1 MTPKANDAQPVAKK
15 AASKARASKI
25 VEKAEETP
33 AISYEM
39 PGYKALSE
47 EEMRRDLAEAGI
59 YAQAHALVPY
69 QMRGNTGDMYLLMQI
84 AKHLNIPFVTA
95 LRGLSFIGDKDVK
108 PAMTAQLM
116 SALVRNAGH
125 TLREQWDAETN
136 TATATI
142 IRKDDPDFEHVAVWD
157 EEKARVAGLWE
168 STPTWVQ
175 YPKAMLTAR
184 AMSEV
189 CRHAASEVLLGF
201 SYVPEEFQTAES
213 ASRVLDMREQVKH
226 DMDRLH
232 LSSEKVAEVLDG
244 VALPGIPV
252 ALMTPRELEEVN
264 ARIGVIEYERDKD
277 KIDEVR
283 ERIQKGRDVL
293 NLSEGA
299 FAEIVRRN
307 VRPGRGYDTMNL
319 REAEQV
325 LDVLLRQAKKS
336 GNRSGQRQAQPSQQA
351 PTQQQHAPQQQVPVQ
366 PQQSAQQPRPQ
377 AQQGYTQYMPAQ
389 PQEAPQQ
396 RPETARQPQQA
407 PAPAPQQQAPAQESY
422 GLYDES
428 QRPEQYPPLGSQN
441 PQGISGRMA
450 MIQRAMKKQG
460 VSEEELPFVLAYAF
474 EDDERADVD
483 NVDALTMDDMT
494 ILLDRIQRYA
504 AESKPAQEPTAEL
517 PFDGDTP
524 ADNMDGL
531 ESSYNAH
538 GGEVDDD
545 PENWNEGWPETAKP
559 GGGANQ

>member
-1 MTPKANDAQPVAKK
+1 MAPKTTDAQPVAKK
-15 AASKARASKI
+15 AASKTRASKT
-25 VEKAEETP
+25 VEKAEEIP
-33 AISYEM
+33 VISLEV

-47 EEMRRDLAEAGI
+47 EEMRRDMAEAAI
-59 YAQAHALVPY
+59 YAQAGALVPS
-69 QMRGNTGDMYLLMQI
+69 QMRGNAGDMYILMQI
-84 AKHLNIPFVTA
+84 AKYLNVPVISV
-95 LRGLSFIGDKDVK
+95 LRGFSFIGDKDVK
-108 PAMTAQLM
+108 PTMTAQFM
-116 SALVRNAGH
+116 AGLVRNAGH

-142 IRKDDPDFEHVAVWD
+142 IRKDDPSFEHVAVWD

-226 DMDRLH
+226 DMTRLN

-244 VALPGIPV
+244 VTLPGIPV

-283 ERIQKGRDVL
+283 ERIQKGRDKL

-325 LDVLLRQAKKS
+325 LDVLLRQAKKT
-336 GNRSGQRQAQPSQQA
+336 GIRSGQCQAQPAPQA
-351 PTQQQHAPQQQVPVQ
+351 HAPQPPAPQQQTPAQ
-366 PQQSAQQPRPQ
+366 PYQSPQQPHPQ
-377 AQQGYTQYMPAQ
+377 AQQGYTQHMPTQ
-389 PQEAPQQ
+389 PQQAPQQ
-396 RPETARQPQQA
+396 RPQPASQPQQA
-407 PAPAPQQQAPAQESY
+407 PAPAQESY

-441 PQGISGRMA
+441 PQGTSGPMA
-450 MIQRAMKKQG
+450 MIQRTMKEQG
-460 VSEEELPFVLAYAF
+460 VPMDELPIVLSYIF
-474 EDDERADVD
+474 GEDKRADVD
-483 NVDALTMDDMT
+483 NVDALTMNDMT
-494 ILLDRIQRYA
+494 TVLDGIQRYA
-504 AESKPAQEPTAEL
+504 AESGPLSEPTAEL
-517 PFDGDTP
+517 PLDGDAP
-524 ADNMDGL
+524 ANMDDL
-531 ESSYNAH
+531 EASYSAQ
-538 GGEVDDD
+538 GGEVNDDD
-545 PENWNEGWPETAKP
+545 SEAWNEGWPETAKP
-559 GGGANQ
+559 GGGAN

>member
-1 MTPKANDAQPVAKK
+1 MTPKANDAQPAAKK
-15 AASKARASKI
+15 AASKTRTTKAA
-25 VEKAEETP
+25 EKAEETT
-33 AISYEM
+33 AVSHEM

-47 EEMRRDLAEAGI
+47 EEMRHDLAEAGI

-84 AKHLNIPFVTA
+84 AKHLNIPFITA

-125 TLREQWDAETN
+125 TLREQWDADTN
-136 TATATI
+136 TATAI
-142 IRKDDPDFEHVAVWD
+142 LIRKDDPSFEHVAVWD

-168 STPTWVQ
+168 STPTWMQ

-226 DMDRLH
+226 DMTRLN

-244 VALPGIPV
+244 VTLPGIPV
-252 ALMTPRELEEVN
+252 ALMTPRELEDVN

-283 ERIQKGRDVL
+283 ERIQKGRDKL

-336 GNRSGQRQAQPSQQA
+336 GIRSGQRQTQPAPQAPAPQPS
-351 PTQQQHAPQQQVPVQ
+351 APQQQAPAQ
-366 PQQSAQQPRPQ
+366 PYQSPQQPHPQ
-377 AQQGYTQYMPAQ
+377 AQQGYSQHMPAQ

-396 RPETARQPQQA
+396 RPEPAQQPQQA
-407 PAPAPQQQAPAQESY
+407 PAPAQESY

-428 QRPEQYPPLGSQN
+428 QRPEQYPPLGSQK
-441 PQGISGRMA
+441 PKGVSGPMG
-450 MIQRAMKKQG
+450 MIQRTMRTQG
-460 VSEEELPFVLAYAF
+460 LSEDELPIVLAYVF
-474 EDDERADVD
+474 GDKQV
-483 NVDALTMDDMT
+483 NVDELTMDET
-494 ILLDRIQRYA
+494 TAVLAGIQRYA
-504 AESKPAQEPTAEL
+504 AEAGAPEPTAEL
-517 PFDGDTP
+517 PLNGDAP
-524 ADNMDGL
+524 ANTDNLDDL
-531 ESSYNAH
+531 EAFYSAQ
-538 GGEVDDD
+538 GGEVNDD
-545 PENWNEGWPETAKP
+545 ESETWNEGWPETAKP

>member
-15 AASKARASKI
+15 AASKTRTTKAT
-25 VEKAEETP
+25 EKAEETTVV
-33 AISYEM
+33 SYEM

-84 AKHLNIPFVTA
+84 AKHLNIPLITA

-136 TATATI
+136 TATATL
-142 IRKDDPDFEHVAVWD
+142 IRKDDPSFEHVAVWD

-226 DMDRLH
+226 DMTRLN
-232 LSSEKVAEVLDG
+232 LSNEKVAEVLDG
-244 VALPGIPV
+244 VTLPGIPI
-252 ALMTPRELEEVN
+252 ALMTPRELEEIN

-283 ERIQKGRDVL
+283 ERIQKGRDKL

-336 GNRSGQRQAQPSQQA
+336 GIRSGQRQAQPAPQA
-351 PTQQQHAPQQQVPVQ
+351 HAPQPPAPQQQAPAQ
-366 PQQSAQQPRPQ
+366 PYQSPQQPHPQ
-377 AQQGYTQYMPAQ
+377 AQQGYTQHMPTQ
-389 PQEAPQQ
+389 PQQAPQQ
-396 RPETARQPQQA
+396 RPEPASQPQ
-407 PAPAPQQQAPAQESY
+407 PAPAPAQESY

-441 PQGISGRMA
+441 PQGTSGPMA
-450 MIQRAMKKQG
+450 MIQRTMKEQG
-460 VSEEELPFVLAYAF
+460 VPMDELPIVLSYIF
-474 EDDERADVD
+474 GEDKRADVD
-483 NVDALTMDDMT
+483 NVDALTMNDMT
-494 ILLDRIQRYA
+494 TILDGIQRYA
-504 AESKPAQEPTAEL
+504 AESGPLQEPTAEL
-517 PFDGDTP
+517 PFDGDAP
-524 ADNMDGL
+524 ADNMEDL
-531 ESSYNAH
+531 EASYSENW
-538 GGEVDDD
+538 GEVNDD
-545 PENWNEGWPETAKP
+545 PETWNEGWPETAKP
-559 GGGANQ
+559 GGGTN

>member
-1 MTPKANDAQPVAKK
+1 MAPKTTDAQPVAKK
-15 AASKARASKI
+15 TATKTRASKT
-25 VEKAEETP
+25 VEKAEKTP
-33 AISYEM
+33 VISLEV

-47 EEMRRDLAEAGI
+47 EEMRRDMAEAGI

-136 TATATI
+136 TATATL
-142 IRKDDPDFEHVAVWD
+142 IRKDDPSFEHVAVWD

-226 DMDRLH
+226 DMTRLN
-232 LSSEKVAEVLDG
+232 LSNEKVAEVLDG
-244 VALPGIPV
+244 VTLPGIPV
-252 ALMTPRELEEVN
+252 ALMTPRELEEIN

-283 ERIQKGRDVL
+283 ERIQKGRDKL

-336 GNRSGQRQAQPSQQA
+336 GIRSGQRQAQPAPQA
-351 PTQQQHAPQQQVPVQ
+351 HAPQPPAQPHQS
-366 PQQSAQQPRPQ
+366 PQQPLPQ

-396 RPETARQPQQA
+396 RPEPAQQPQQA
-407 PAPAPQQQAPAQESY
+407 PAPAQESY

-441 PQGISGRMA
+441 PQGTSGPMA
-450 MIQRAMKKQG
+450 MIQRTMKEQG
-460 VSEEELPFVLAYAF
+460 VPMDELPIVLSYIF
-474 EDDERADVD
+474 GEDKRADVD
-483 NVDALTMDDMT
+483 NVDALTMNDMT
-494 ILLDRIQRYA
+494 TVLDGIQRYA
-504 AESKPAQEPTAEL
+504 AESGPLSEPTAEL
-517 PFDGDTP
+517 PLNDDAP
-524 ADNMDGL
+524 ADMDDL
-531 ESSYNAH
+531 EASYSAQ
-538 GGEVDDD
+538 GDEVNDD
-545 PENWNEGWPETAKP
+545 PETWNEGWPETAKP
-559 GGGANQ
+559 GGGAN

>member
-1 MTPKANDAQPVAKK
+1 MAPKTTDAQPVAKK
-15 AASKARASKI
+15 AASKTCASKT
-25 VEKAEETP
+25 VEKAEETTT
-33 AISYEM
+33 ISYEM

-84 AKHLNIPFVTA
+84 AKHLNIPVVTA

-136 TATATI
+136 TATAI
-142 IRKDDPDFEHVAVWD
+142 LIRKDDPDFEHVAVWD

-189 CRHAASEVLLGF
+189 CRYAASEVLLGF
-201 SYVPEEFQTAES
+201 SYVPEEFQSAES

-226 DMDRLH
+226 DMDRLR

-244 VALPGIPV
+244 VTLPGIPV
-252 ALMTPRELEEVN
+252 ALMTPRELEDVN

-293 NLSEGA
+293 NLTEGA

-336 GNRSGQRQAQPSQQA
+336 GNRSGQRQGQPSQQTPAPQQPAPQQA
-351 PTQQQHAPQQQVPVQ
+351 PTQQQAPVQ

-396 RPETARQPQQA
+396 RPESARQPQQA
-407 PAPAPQQQAPAQESY
+407 PAPAQESY

-428 QRPEQYPPLGSQN
+428 QRPEQYPPLGSQKQ
-441 PQGISGRMA
+441 QGTSGPMA
-450 MIQRAMKKQG
+450 MIQRTMKAQG
-460 VSEEELPFVLAYAF
+460 IPEGELPIILTYVF
-474 EDDERADVD
+474 DDDRADVG
-483 NVDALTMDDMT
+483 NVDTLSMNDMP
-494 ILLDRIQRYA
+494 LVLAGIQRYA
-504 AESKPAQEPTAEL
+504 AETKPVQEPTAEL
-517 PFDGDTP
+517 PFDGDAP
-524 ADNMDGL
+524 ADNMEDL
-531 ESSYNAH
+531 EASYSAQ
-538 GGEVDDD
+538 GSEVNDD
-545 PENWNEGWPETAKP
+545 PEETWNEPWPETAKP

>member
-1 MTPKANDAQPVAKK
+1 MTPKANDAQPAAKK
-15 AASKARASKI
+15 AASKTRTTKAA
-25 VEKAEETP
+25 EKAEETT
-33 AISYEM
+33 AVSHEM

-47 EEMRRDLAEAGI
+47 EEMRHDLAEAGI

-84 AKHLNIPFVTA
+84 AKHLNIPFITA

-125 TLREQWDAETN
+125 TLREQWDADTN
-136 TATATI
+136 TATAI
-142 IRKDDPDFEHVAVWD
+142 LIRKDDPSFEHVAVWD

-168 STPTWVQ
+168 STPTWMQ

-226 DMDRLH
+226 DMTRLN

-244 VALPGIPV
+244 VTLPGIPV

-264 ARIGVIEYERDKD
+264 ARIGMIEYERDKD

-283 ERIQKGRDVL
+283 ERIQKGLDVL
-293 NLSEGA
+293 HLTEGA

-336 GNRSGQRQAQPSQQA
+336 GNRSGQRQPSQQA
-351 PTQQQHAPQQQVPVQ
+351 PAQQPMQQQAHAQPV
-366 PQQSAQQPRPQ
+366 QSAQQQARPQ
-377 AQQGYTQYMPAQ
+377 SQQGYTQYMPAQ

-396 RPETARQPQQA
+396 RPEPAQQPQQA
-407 PAPAPQQQAPAQESY
+407 PASAQESY

-428 QRPEQYPPLGSQN
+428 QRPKQYPPLGSQKQ
-441 PQGISGRMA
+441 QGASGIMT
-450 MIQRAMKKQG
+450 MIQRAMQKQG
-460 VSEEELPFVLAYAF
+460 LAEDELPFVLAHIFGDNAP
-474 EDDERADVD
+474 DVD
-483 NVDALTMDDMT
+483 ELTMNDMT
-494 ILLDRIQRYA
+494 TVFAGIERYA
-504 AESKPAQEPTAEL
+504 AKAGAVVEPEPTAEL
-517 PFDGDTP
+517 PLDGDAP
-524 ADNMDGL
+524 ADTDNLDDL
-531 ESSYNAH
+531 EASYSAQ
-538 GGEVDDD
+538 GGEVNDD
-545 PENWNEGWPETAKP
+545 ESETWNEGWPETAKP
-559 GGGANQ
+559 GGGAN

>member
-1 MTPKANDAQPVAKK
+1 MTPKANDAQPAAKK
-15 AASKARASKI
+15 AASKTRTTKAA
-25 VEKAEETP
+25 EKAEETT
-33 AISYEM
+33 AVSHEM

-47 EEMRRDLAEAGI
+47 EEMRHDLAEAGI

-84 AKHLNIPFVTA
+84 AKHLNIPFITA

-125 TLREQWDAETN
+125 TLREQWDADTN
-136 TATATI
+136 TATAI
-142 IRKDDPDFEHVAVWD
+142 LIRKDDPSFEHVAVWD

-168 STPTWVQ
+168 STPTWMQ

-226 DMDRLH
+226 DMTRLN

-244 VALPGIPV
+244 VTLPGIPV
-252 ALMTPRELEEVN
+252 ALMTPRELEDVN

-283 ERIQKGRDVL
+283 ERIQKGRDKL

-336 GNRSGQRQAQPSQQA
+336 GIRSGQRQAQPAPQA
-351 PTQQQHAPQQQVPVQ
+351 PAPQPSAPQQQAPAQ
-366 PQQSAQQPRPQ
+366 PYQSPQQPRPQ

-396 RPETARQPQQA
+396 RPEPAQQPQQA
-407 PAPAPQQQAPAQESY
+407 PAPAQESY

-428 QRPEQYPPLGSQN
+428 QRPEQYPPLGSQK
-441 PQGISGRMA
+441 PKGVSGPMG
-450 MIQRAMKKQG
+450 MIQRTMRTQG
-460 VSEEELPFVLAYAF
+460 LSEDELPIVLAYVF
-474 EDDERADVD
+474 GDKQV
-483 NVDALTMDDMT
+483 NVDELTMDET
-494 ILLDRIQRYA
+494 TAVLAGIQRYA
-504 AESKPAQEPTAEL
+504 AEAGAPEPTAEL
-517 PFDGDTP
+517 PLNGDAP
-524 ADNMDGL
+524 ANTDNLDDL
-531 ESSYNAH
+531 EAFYSAQ
-538 GGEVDDD
+538 GGEVNDD
-545 PENWNEGWPETAKP
+545 ESETWNEGWPETAKP

>member
-15 AASKARASKI
+15 AASKTRTTKAT
-25 VEKAEETP
+25 EKAEETTVV
-33 AISYEM
+33 SYEM

-84 AKHLNIPFVTA
+84 AKHLNIPLVTA

-136 TATATI
+136 TATATL
-142 IRKDDPDFEHVAVWD
+142 IRKDDHSFEHVAVWD

-226 DMDRLH
+226 DMTRLN

-244 VALPGIPV
+244 VTLPGIPV
-252 ALMTPRELEEVN
+252 ALMTPRELEDVN

-283 ERIQKGRDVL
+283 ERIQKGRDKL

-336 GNRSGQRQAQPSQQA
+336 GIRSGQRQAQPAQQA
-351 PTQQQHAPQQQVPVQ
+351 QAPQPPAPQQQAPAQ
-366 PQQSAQQPRPQ
+366 PYQSPQQPHPQ
-377 AQQGYTQYMPAQ
+377 AQQGYTQHMPTQ
-389 PQEAPQQ
+389 PQQVPQQ
-396 RPETARQPQQA
+396 RPEPASQPQ
-407 PAPAPQQQAPAQESY
+407 PAPAPAQESY

-441 PQGISGRMA
+441 PQGTSGPMA
-450 MIQRAMKKQG
+450 MIQRTMKEQG
-460 VSEEELPFVLAYAF
+460 VPMDELPIVLSYIF
-474 EDDERADVD
+474 GEDKRADVD
-483 NVDALTMDDMT
+483 NVDALTMNDMT
-494 ILLDRIQRYA
+494 TVLDGIQRYA
-504 AESKPAQEPTAEL
+504 AESGTLQEPTAEL
-517 PFDGDTP
+517 PFDGDAP
-524 ADNMDGL
+524 ADNMDDPE
-531 ESSYNAH
+531 ESYSAQ
-538 GGEVDDD
+538 GGEVDDG
-545 PENWNEGWPETAKP
+545 PETWNEGWPETAKP
-559 GGGANQ
+559 GGGAN

>member
-1 MTPKANDAQPVAKK
+1 MTPKANDAQPATKK
-15 AASKARASKI
+15 AASKTRASKT
-25 VEKAEETP
+25 VEKAEETTT
-33 AISYEM
+33 ISHEM

-84 AKHLNIPFVTA
+84 AKHLNIPLITA

-125 TLREQWDAETN
+125 TLREQWDPETN
-136 TATATI
+136 TATATL
-142 IRKDDPDFEHVAVWD
+142 IRKDDPQFEHVAVWD

-226 DMDRLH
+226 DMTRLN
-232 LSSEKVAEVLDG
+232 LSNEKVAEVLDG
-244 VALPGIPV
+244 IALPGIPV

-264 ARIGVIEYERDKD
+264 ARIGMIEYERDKD

-283 ERIQKGRDVL
+283 ERIQKGRDKL

-336 GNRSGQRQAQPSQQA
+336 GIRSGQRQAQPAPQA
-351 PTQQQHAPQQQVPVQ
+351 PAPQSPAPQQQSPAQ
-366 PQQSAQQPRPQ
+366 PYQSPQQPRPQ
-377 AQQGYTQYMPAQ
+377 AQQGYTQHMPTQ

-396 RPETARQPQQA
+396 CPEPAQQPQQA
-407 PAPAPQQQAPAQESY
+407 PAPTQESY

-441 PQGISGRMA
+441 PQGISGPMA
-450 MIQRAMKKQG
+450 MIQRTMKKQG

-474 EDDERADVD
+474 GDDERADVD

-504 AESKPAQEPTAEL
+504 TETKPAQEPTAEL

-524 ADNMDGL
+524 ADNMDDL
-531 ESSYNAH
+531 EASYNAQ
-538 GGEVDDD
+538 GDEVNDD
-545 PENWNEGWPETAKP
+545 PETWNEGWPETAKP
-559 GGGANQ
+559 GGGAN

>member
-1 MTPKANDAQPVAKK
+1 MAPKTSDAQSAAKK
-15 AASKARASKI
+15 AASKTRASKT
-25 VEKAEETP
+25 VEKAEETT
-33 AISYEM
+33 AVSYEM

-47 EEMRRDLAEAGI
+47 EEMRRDLAEADI
-59 YAQAHALVPY
+59 YAQAHALIPY
-69 QMRGNTGDMYLLMQI
+69 QMRGNAGDMYLLMQI
-84 AKHLNIPFVTA
+84 AKHLNIPFITA

-136 TATATI
+136 TATAI
-142 IRKDDPDFEHVAVWD
+142 LIRKDDPQFEHVAVWD

-168 STPTWVQ
+168 STPTWMQ

-201 SYVPEEFQTAES
+201 SYVPEEFQSQES
-213 ASRVLDMREQVKH
+213 ASRVLDMREQVKR
-226 DMDRLH
+226 DMDGLH
-232 LSSEKVAEVLDG
+232 LSNEKVADLLDG
-244 VALPGIPV
+244 IALPGIPV

-264 ARIGVIEYERDKD
+264 ARIGMIEYERDKD

-283 ERIQKGRDVL
+283 ERIQKGLDVL
-293 NLSEGA
+293 HLTEGA

-336 GNRSGQRQAQPSQQA
+336 GNRSGQRQPSQQA
-351 PTQQQHAPQQQVPVQ
+351 PAQQPMQQQAHAQPV
-366 PQQSAQQPRPQ
+366 QSAQQQARPQ
-377 AQQGYTQYMPAQ
+377 SQQGYTQHMPTR

-396 RPETARQPQQA
+396 RPEPAQQPQQA
-407 PAPAPQQQAPAQESY
+407 PAPAQESY

-428 QRPEQYPPLGSQN
+428 QRPKQYPPLGSQKSQDTST
-441 PQGISGRMA
+441 PMS
-450 MIQRAMKKQG
+450 MIQRTMKEQG
-460 VSEEELPFVLAYAF
+460 VSEAELPIILTYVFGNTEKAEV
-474 EDDERADVD
+474 E
-483 NVDALTMDDMT
+483 NVDALTMADMP
-494 ILLDRIQRYA
+494 LLLEGIQRYA
-504 AESKPAQEPTAEL
+504 AEAGPLPEPTAEL
-517 PFDGDTP
+517 PLDGDAP
-524 ADNMDGL
+524 ADTDNLDDL
-531 ESSYNAH
+531 EASYSAQ
-538 GGEVDDD
+538 GGEVNDD
-545 PENWNEGWPETAKP
+545 ESETWNEGWPETAKP
-559 GGGANQ
+559 GGGAN

>member
-1 MTPKANDAQPVAKK
+1 MAPKTADAQPAAKK
-15 AASKARASKI
+15 AASKTRTAKT
-25 VEKAEETP
+25 VKAEEPTAP
-33 AISYEM
+33 VWEV

-47 EEMRRDLAEAGI
+47 EEMRRDLAEADI
-59 YAQAHALVPY
+59 YAQAHALIPY
-69 QMRGNTGDMYLLMQI
+69 QMRGNAGDMYLLMQI
-84 AKHLNIPFVTA
+84 AKHLNIPFITA

-125 TLREQWDAETN
+125 TLREQWDQETN
-136 TATATI
+136 TATATL
-142 IRKDDPDFEHVAVWD
+142 IRKDDPHFEHVAVWD

-168 STPTWVQ
+168 STPTWMQ

-201 SYVPEEFQTAES
+201 SYVPEEFQTQES

-226 DMDRLH
+226 DMTRLN
-232 LSSEKVAEVLDG
+232 LSNEKIAEVLNG
-244 VALPGIPV
+244 VTLPGVPV
-252 ALMTPRELEEVN
+252 ALMTPRELEDVN

-283 ERIQKGRDVL
+283 ERIQKGRDKL

-336 GNRSGQRQAQPSQQA
+336 GIRSGQQAPAQQQPTPQQQA
-351 PTQQQHAPQQQVPVQ
+351 PARPQQG
-366 PQQSAQQPRPQ
+366 AQQPRPQ
-377 AQQGYTQYMPAQ
+377 AQQGYTQHMPAQ

-396 RPETARQPQQA
+396 RPEPAHQPQQA
-407 PAPAPQQQAPAQESY
+407 LTPAQESY

-428 QRPEQYPPLGSQN
+428 QRPKQYPPLGSQKSQDTST
-441 PQGISGRMA
+441 PMS
-450 MIQRAMKKQG
+450 MIQRTMKEQG
-460 VSEEELPFVLAYAF
+460 VSEDELPIILTYVFGNTEKAEV
-474 EDDERADVD
+474 E
-483 NVDALTMDDMT
+483 NVDALTMADMP
-494 ILLDRIQRYA
+494 IVLEGIQRYA
-504 AESKPAQEPTAEL
+504 AEAGPLPEPTAEL
-517 PFDGDTP
+517 PLNSDAP
-524 ADNMDGL
+524 ADNMDDL
-531 ESSYNAH
+531 EASYSAH
-538 GGEVDDD
+538 GDEVNDD
-545 PENWNEGWPETAKP
+545 PETWNEGWPETAKP
-559 GGGANQ
+559 GGGAN

>member
-1 MTPKANDAQPVAKK
+1 MTPKANDAQPAAKK
-15 AASKARASKI
+15 AAPKTRTPKT

-33 AISYEM
+33 VISLEV

-47 EEMRRDLAEAGI
+47 EEMRRDMAEAAI
-59 YAQAHALVPY
+59 YAQAGALVPS
-69 QMRGNTGDMYLLMQI
+69 QMRGNAGDMYILMQI
-84 AKHLNIPFVTA
+84 AKYLNVPVISV
-95 LRGLSFIGDKDVK
+95 LRGFSFIGDKDVK
-108 PAMTAQLM
+108 PTMTAQFM
-116 SALVRNAGH
+116 AGLVRNAGH

-136 TATATI
+136 TATATL
-142 IRKDDPDFEHVAVWD
+142 IRKDDPSFEHVAVWD

-226 DMDRLH
+226 DMARLN
-232 LSSEKVAEVLDG
+232 LSGEKVAEVLNG
-244 VALPGIPV
+244 VTLPGIPV
-252 ALMTPRELEEVN
+252 ALMTPRELEDVN

-336 GNRSGQRQAQPSQQA
+336 GNRSGQRQAQPAQQA
-351 PTQQQHAPQQQVPVQ
+351 PAQQQAPVQ
-366 PQQSAQQPRPQ
+366 PQQGVQQPRPQ
-377 AQQGYTQYMPAQ
+377 AQQGYGQHMPTR

-396 RPETARQPQQA
+396 RPEPAQQPQQA
-407 PAPAPQQQAPAQESY
+407 PAPAQESY

-428 QRPEQYPPLGSQN
+428 QRPKQYPPLGSQKSQDTST
-441 PQGISGRMA
+441 PMS
-450 MIQRAMKKQG
+450 MIQRTMKEQG
-460 VSEEELPFVLAYAF
+460 VSEAELPIILTYVFGNTEKAEV
-474 EDDERADVD
+474 E
-483 NVDALTMDDMT
+483 NVDALTMADMP
-494 ILLDRIQRYA
+494 LLLEGIQRYA
-504 AESKPAQEPTAEL
+504 AEAGPLPEPTAEL
-517 PFDGDTP
+517 PFDGDAS
-524 ADNMDGL
+524 ADNMDDM
-531 ESSYNAH
+531 EASYSAQ
-538 GGEVDDD
+538 GDEVNDD
-545 PENWNEGWPETAKP
+545 PETWNEGWPETAKP
-559 GGGANQ
+559 GGAAN

>member
-1 MTPKANDAQPVAKK
+1 MAHKSADAQPAAKK
-15 AASKARASKI
+15 AASKTRAPKP
-25 VEKAEETP
+25 VKAEEPTAP
-33 AISYEM
+33 VWEV

-47 EEMRRDLAEAGI
+47 EEMRRDLAEADI
-59 YAQAHALVPY
+59 YAQAHALIPY
-69 QMRGNTGDMYLLMQI
+69 QMRGNAGDMYLLMQI
-84 AKHLNIPFVTA
+84 AKHLNIPFITA

-136 TATATI
+136 TATATL
-142 IRKDDPDFEHVAVWD
+142 IRKDDPSFEHVAVWD
-157 EEKARVAGLWE
+157 EKKARVAGLWE

-226 DMDRLH
+226 DIARLN
-232 LSSEKVAEVLDG
+232 LSGEKVAEVLNG
-244 VALPGIPV
+244 VTLPGIPV
-252 ALMTPRELEEVN
+252 ALMTPRELEDVN

-336 GNRSGQRQAQPSQQA
+336 GNRSGQRQAQPAQQA
-351 PTQQQHAPQQQVPVQ
+351 PAQQQAPVQ
-366 PQQSAQQPRPQ
+366 PQQGVQQPRPQ
-377 AQQGYTQYMPAQ
+377 AQQGYGQHMPTR

-396 RPETARQPQQA
+396 RPEPAQQPQQA
-407 PAPAPQQQAPAQESY
+407 PAPAQESY

-428 QRPEQYPPLGSQN
+428 QRPKQYPPLGSQKSQDTST
-441 PQGISGRMA
+441 PMS
-450 MIQRAMKKQG
+450 MIQRTMKEQG
-460 VSEEELPFVLAYAF
+460 VSEAELPIILTYVFGNTEKAEV
-474 EDDERADVD
+474 E
-483 NVDALTMDDMT
+483 NVDALTMDDMP
-494 ILLDRIQRYA
+494 LLLEGIQRYA
-504 AESKPAQEPTAEL
+504 AEAGPLPEPTAEL
-517 PFDGDTP
+517 PFDGDAS
-524 ADNMDGL
+524 ADNMDDM
-531 ESSYNAH
+531 EASYSAQ
-538 GGEVDDD
+538 GDEVNDGS
-545 PENWNEGWPETAKP
+545 ETWNEGWPETAKP
-559 GGGANQ
+559 GGGAN

>member
-1 MTPKANDAQPVAKK
+1 MTSKTRT
-15 AASKARASKI
+15 SKA
-25 VEKAEETP
+25 VEKAEETTVP
-33 AISYEM
+33 VWEI
-39 PGYKALSE
+39 PGYKALTE
-47 EEMRRDLAEAGI
+47 EEMRRDLAEADI
-59 YAQAHALVPY
+59 YSRAFALIPY
-69 QMRGNTGDMYLLMQI
+69 QMRGNAGDMYLLMQI
-84 AKHLNIPFVTA
+84 AKHLNVPFITA

-108 PAMTAQLM
+108 PAMSAQLM

-125 TLREQWDAETN
+125 TLREQWDPETN
-136 TATATI
+136 TATAVI
-142 IRKDDPDFEHVAVWD
+142 IRKDDPQFEHVAVWD

-168 STPTWVQ
+168 STPTWMQ

-201 SYVPEEFQTAES
+201 SYVPEEFQTQES
-213 ASRVLDMREQVKH
+213 ASRVLDMRQQVQA
-226 DMDRLH
+226 DMDRLR
-232 LSSEKVAEVLDG
+232 LSNEKAIEVLDG
-244 VALPGIPV
+244 VTLPGITI

-277 KIDEVR
+277 KIDNVR

-293 NLSEGA
+293 NLTEGA

-336 GNRSGQRQAQPSQQA
+336 GNRSGQRQPAQQVPA
-351 PTQQQHAPQQQVPVQ
+351 PQSPAPQQQA
-366 PQQSAQQPRPQ
+366 PQQQPRPQ

-396 RPETARQPQQA
+396 HPEPVRQPQQA
-407 PAPAPQQQAPAQESY
+407 QAPAPQQQAPAQESY

-441 PQGISGRMA
+441 PQGTSGPMA
-450 MIQRAMKKQG
+450 MIQRTMEKHGIAEG
-460 VSEEELPFVLAYAF
+460 ELPIILTYVF
-474 EDDERADVD
+474 DDERADVD
-483 NVDALTMDDMT
+483 NVDTLSMNDMP
-494 ILLDRIQRYA
+494 LVLEGIQRYA
-504 AESKPAQEPTAEL
+504 AETKPVQEPTAEL
-517 PFDGDTP
+517 PFDGDAP
-524 ADNMDGL
+524 ADNMEDL
-531 ESSYNAH
+531 EASYSAQ
-538 GGEVDDD
+538 GSEVNDD
-545 PENWNEGWPETAKP
+545 PETWNEGWPETAKP
-559 GGGANQ
+559 VGGAN

>member
-1 MTPKANDAQPVAKK
+1 MAPKTADAQPATKK
-15 AASKARASKI
+15 AASKTRTTKT
-25 VEKAEETP
+25 VKAEEPTAP
-33 AISYEM
+33 AWEV

-47 EEMRRDLAEAGI
+47 EEMRRDLAEADI
-59 YAQAHALVPY
+59 YAQAHALIPY
-69 QMRGNTGDMYLLMQI
+69 QMRGNAGDMYLLMQI
-84 AKHLNIPFVTA
+84 AKHLNIPFITA

-136 TATATI
+136 TATATL
-142 IRKDDPDFEHVAVWD
+142 IRKDDPSFEHVAVWD

-226 DMDRLH
+226 DMARLN
-232 LSSEKVAEVLDG
+232 LSGEKVAEVLNG
-244 VALPGIPV
+244 VTLPGIPV
-252 ALMTPRELEEVN
+252 ALMTPRELEDVN

-336 GNRSGQRQAQPSQQA
+336 GNRSGQRQAQPAQQA
-351 PTQQQHAPQQQVPVQ
+351 PAQQQAPVQ
-366 PQQSAQQPRPQ
+366 PQQGVQQPRPQ
-377 AQQGYTQYMPAQ
+377 AQQGYGQHMPTR

-396 RPETARQPQQA
+396 RPEPAQQPQQA
-407 PAPAPQQQAPAQESY
+407 PAPAQESY

-428 QRPEQYPPLGSQN
+428 QRPKQYPPLGSQKSQDTST
-441 PQGISGRMA
+441 PMS
-450 MIQRAMKKQG
+450 MIQRTMKEQG
-460 VSEEELPFVLAYAF
+460 VSEAELPIILIYVFGNTEKAEV
-474 EDDERADVD
+474 E
-483 NVDALTMDDMT
+483 NVDALTMADMP
-494 ILLDRIQRYA
+494 LLLEGIQRYA
-504 AESKPAQEPTAEL
+504 AEAGPLPEPTAEL
-517 PFDGDTP
+517 PFDGDAS
-524 ADNMDGL
+524 ADNMDDM
-531 ESSYNAH
+531 EASYSAQ
-538 GGEVDDD
+538 GDEVNDGS
-545 PENWNEGWPETAKP
+545 ETWNEGWPETAKP
-559 GGGANQ
+559 GGGAN

>member
-1 MTPKANDAQPVAKK
+1 
-15 AASKARASKI
+15 
-25 VEKAEETP
+25 
-33 AISYEM
+33 
-39 PGYKALSE
+39 
-47 EEMRRDLAEAGI
+47 MRRDMAEAGI

-136 TATATI
+136 TATATL
-142 IRKDDPDFEHVAVWD
+142 IRKDDPSFEHVAVWD

-168 STPTWVQ
+168 STPTWIQ

-226 DMDRLH
+226 DMTRLN
-232 LSSEKVAEVLDG
+232 LSNEKVAEVLDG
-244 VALPGIPV
+244 IALPGIPV
-252 ALMTPRELEEVN
+252 TLMTPRELEDVN

-283 ERIQKGRDVL
+283 ERIQKGLDVL
-293 NLSEGA
+293 HLTEGA

-336 GNRSGQRQAQPSQQA
+336 GNRSGQRQPSQQA
-351 PTQQQHAPQQQVPVQ
+351 PAQQPMQQQAHAQPV
-366 PQQSAQQPRPQ
+366 QSAQQQARPQ
-377 AQQGYTQYMPAQ
+377 SQQGYAQYMPAQ
-389 PQEAPQQ
+389 PQQAPQQ
-396 RPETARQPQQA
+396 RPEPAQQPQQA
-407 PAPAPQQQAPAQESY
+407 PAPAQESY

-441 PQGISGRMA
+441 PQGTSGPMA
-450 MIQRAMKKQG
+450 MIQRTMKEQG
-460 VSEEELPFVLAYAF
+460 VPMDELPIVLSYIF
-474 EDDERADVD
+474 GEDKRADVD
-483 NVDALTMDDMT
+483 NVDALTMNDMT
-494 ILLDRIQRYA
+494 TVLDGIQRYA
-504 AESKPAQEPTAEL
+504 AESGPLPEPTAEL
-517 PFDGDTP
+517 PFDGDAP
-524 ADNMDGL
+524 ADKMDDL
-531 ESSYNAH
+531 EASYSAQ
-538 GGEVDDD
+538 GDEVNDD

-559 GGGANQ
+559 GGGAN

>member
-1 MTPKANDAQPVAKK
+1 MAPKTSDAQSAAKK
-15 AASKARASKI
+15 TASKTRASKT
-25 VEKAEETP
+25 VEKAEETT
-33 AISYEM
+33 AVSYEM

-47 EEMRRDLAEAGI
+47 EEMRRDLAEADI
-59 YAQAHALVPY
+59 YAQAHALIPY
-69 QMRGNTGDMYLLMQI
+69 QMRGNAGDMYLLMQI
-84 AKHLNIPFVTA
+84 AKHLNIPFITA

-136 TATATI
+136 TATATL
-142 IRKDDPDFEHVAVWD
+142 IRKDDPAFEHVAVWD

-226 DMDRLH
+226 DMTRLN
-232 LSSEKVAEVLDG
+232 LSSEKVAKVLDG
-244 VALPGIPV
+244 VTLPGIPV

-283 ERIQKGRDVL
+283 ERIQKGRDKL

-336 GNRSGQRQAQPSQQA
+336 GIRSGQRQAQPSQQTNSQ
-351 PTQQQHAPQQQVPVQ
+351 PQPAPQQQAPVQ
-366 PQQSAQQPRPQ
+366 PQQGAQQPRPQ
-377 AQQGYTQYMPAQ
+377 AQQGYTQYMPARA
-389 PQEAPQQ
+389 EETHQQ
-396 RPETARQPQQA
+396 RPEPAQQPQQA
-407 PAPAPQQQAPAQESY
+407 PAPAQESY

-428 QRPEQYPPLGSQN
+428 QRPEQYPPLGSQK
-441 PQGISGRMA
+441 PQGISGTMA
-450 MIQRAMKKQG
+450 MIQRAMQTQG
-460 VSEEELPFVLAYAF
+460 ISEEELPIVLTYIF
-474 EDDERADVD
+474 GDDERAV

-494 ILLDRIQRYA
+494 TVLDGIQRYA
-504 AESKPAQEPTAEL
+504 AEAGPLPEPTAEL
-517 PFDGDTP
+517 PFDGDAP
-524 ADNMDGL
+524 ADNMDDL
-531 ESSYNAH
+531 EASYNAH
-538 GGEVDDD
+538 GDEVNDGS
-545 PENWNEGWPETAKP
+545 ETWNEGWPETAKP
-559 GGGANQ
+559 GGGTI

>member
-1 MTPKANDAQPVAKK
+1 MSHKTTNAQPAAKK
-15 AASKARASKI
+15 AASKTRASKT

-33 AISYEM
+33 TISYEM

-84 AKHLNIPFVTA
+84 AKHLNIPLITA

-136 TATATI
+136 TATATL
-142 IRKDDPDFEHVAVWD
+142 IRKDDPSFEHVAVWD

-226 DMDRLH
+226 DMTRLN

-244 VALPGIPV
+244 VTLPGIPV

-277 KIDEVR
+277 KIDNVR
-283 ERIQKGRDVL
+283 ERIQKGLDL
-293 NLSEGA
+293 LHLTEGA

-325 LDVLLRQAKKS
+325 LDVLIRQAKKS
-336 GNRSGQRQAQPSQQA
+336 GNRSDQRQPSQQA
-351 PTQQQHAPQQQVPVQ
+351 P
-366 PQQSAQQPRPQ
+366 AQQPMQQQARPQ
-377 AQQGYTQYMPAQ
+377 AQQAL
-389 PQEAPQQ
+389 QQ
-396 RPETARQPQQA
+396 RPEPAPQPQQT
-407 PAPAPQQQAPAQESY
+407 PAPAQESY

-428 QRPEQYPPLGSQN
+428 QRPEQYPPLGSQK
-441 PQGISGRMA
+441 PKGVSGPMG
-450 MIQRAMKKQG
+450 MIQRTMRTQG
-460 VSEEELPFVLAYAF
+460 LSEDKLPIVLAYVF
-474 EDDERADVD
+474 GDKQV
-483 NVDALTMDDMT
+483 NVDELTMDET
-494 ILLDRIQRYA
+494 TAVLAGIQRYA
-504 AESKPAQEPTAEL
+504 AEAGAPEPTAEL
-517 PFDGDTP
+517 PLNGDAP
-524 ADNMDGL
+524 ADTDNLDDL
-531 ESSYNAH
+531 EASYSAQ
-538 GGEVDDD
+538 GGEVNDD
-545 PENWNEGWPETAKP
+545 ESETWNEGWPETAKP

>member
-1 MTPKANDAQPVAKK
+1 MTPKANDAQPAAKK
-15 AASKARASKI
+15 AASKTRASKT
-25 VEKAEETP
+25 VEKAEETI
-33 AISYEM
+33 AVSYEM

-69 QMRGNTGDMYLLMQI
+69 QMRGNMGDMYLLMQI
-84 AKHLNIPFVTA
+84 AKHLNIPFITA

-136 TATATI
+136 TATATL
-142 IRKDDPDFEHVAVWD
+142 IRKDDPSFEHVAVWD

-201 SYVPEEFQTAES
+201 SYVPEEFQTIES
-213 ASRVLDMREQVKH
+213 ASRVLDMREQVKR
-226 DMDRLH
+226 DMDGLH
-232 LSSEKVAEVLDG
+232 LSNEKVADLLDG
-244 VALPGIPV
+244 IALPGIPV

-264 ARIGVIEYERDKD
+264 ARIGMIEYERDKD

-283 ERIQKGRDVL
+283 ERIQKGLDVL
-293 NLSEGA
+293 HLTEGA

-336 GNRSGQRQAQPSQQA
+336 GNRSGQRQPSQQA
-351 PTQQQHAPQQQVPVQ
+351 P
-366 PQQSAQQPRPQ
+366 AQ
-377 AQQGYTQYMPAQ
+377 
-389 PQEAPQQ
+389 
-396 RPETARQPQQA
+396 QPQQA
-407 PAPAPQQQAPAQESY
+407 PAPAQESY

-428 QRPEQYPPLGSQN
+428 QRPEQYPPLGSQK
-441 PQGISGRMA
+441 QQSASGIMT
-450 MIQRAMKKQG
+450 MIQRAMQKQG
-460 VSEEELPFVLAYAF
+460 LAEDELPFVLAHIFGDNAP
-474 EDDERADVD
+474 DVD
-483 NVDALTMDDMT
+483 ELTMNDMT
-494 ILLDRIQRYA
+494 TVFAGIERYA
-504 AESKPAQEPTAEL
+504 AKAGAVVEPEPTAEL
-517 PFDGDTP
+517 PLDGDAP
-524 ADNMDGL
+524 ADTDNLDDL
-531 ESSYNAH
+531 EASYSAQ
-538 GGEVDDD
+538 GGEVNDDD
-545 PENWNEGWPETAKP
+545 AEAWNEGWPETAKP
-559 GGGANQ
+559 GGGAN

>member
-15 AASKARASKI
+15 AASKTRTTKAT
-25 VEKAEETP
+25 EKAEETTVV
-33 AISYEM
+33 SYEM

-84 AKHLNIPFVTA
+84 AKHLNIPLVTA

-136 TATATI
+136 TATATL
-142 IRKDDPDFEHVAVWD
+142 IRKDDPSFEHVAVWD

-189 CRHAASEVLLGF
+189 CRYAASEVLLGF

-226 DMDRLH
+226 DMTRLN

-244 VALPGIPV
+244 VTLPGIPV

-283 ERIQKGRDVL
+283 ERIQKGRDKL

-299 FAEIVRRN
+299 FTEIVRRN

-336 GNRSGQRQAQPSQQA
+336 GIRSVQRQAQPAPQA
-351 PTQQQHAPQQQVPVQ
+351 HAPQPPAPQQQTPAQ
-366 PQQSAQQPRPQ
+366 PYQSAQQPRPQ
-377 AQQGYTQYMPAQ
+377 AQQGYAQYMPAQ

-396 RPETARQPQQA
+396 RSEPAQQPQ
-407 PAPAPQQQAPAQESY
+407 PAPAPAQESY

-441 PQGISGRMA
+441 PQGTSGPMA
-450 MIQRAMKKQG
+450 MIQRTMKEQG
-460 VSEEELPFVLAYAF
+460 VPMDELPIVLSYIF
-474 EDDERADVD
+474 GEDKRADVD
-483 NVDALTMDDMT
+483 NVDALTMNDMT
-494 ILLDRIQRYA
+494 TVLDGIQRYA
-504 AESKPAQEPTAEL
+504 AESGPLSEPTAEL
-517 PFDGDTP
+517 PFDGDAP
-524 ADNMDGL
+524 ADNMDDL
-531 ESSYNAH
+531 EASYSAQ
-538 GGEVDDD
+538 GDEVNDD
-545 PENWNEGWPETAKP
+545 PETWNEGCPETAKP
-559 GGGANQ
+559 GGGAN